1 MAQTFI
7 GEAMIKT
14 NMNSTPIDFYLK
26 SSLILFIFALV
37 IAVGILGWVPPVSR
51 DALTHHLAVP
61 KLYLQHG
68 GVYEIPSIKFSYY
81 PMNLDFLYMIPL
93 YFGNDI
99 APKFIHFL
107 FALLT
112 AGILY
117 GYLKNRIG
125 KLWGLCGAALFLSLP
140 IVVKLSITV
149 YVDLGLVFFSTAALI
164 YLFKWIDNRF
174 KGIFLVLSG
183 IFCGLAL
190 GTKYNG
196 LIVLFLLTAFVPFIY
211 ISQTKK
217 TVARGEGAAKRRS
230 ANLQLKALGFGAL
243 FCLIALLVFSPWM
256 VRNYIWQSNP
266 VYPLYNSRFNPAAN
280 VKAVEAQDLS
290 KQTLSVEQIQKNRQS
305 ATGSGTFSFRKA
317 TYQEQWWQIML
328 LPIRIF
334 FQGQDDDPKYFDGK
348 LNPFLFFL
356 PLVAFWPSKRESES
370 LKVEKR
376 ILMAF
381 ASLFILYAFSKT
393 AIRIRY
399 IAPAIPPL
407 VILAVFGLKRII
419 IDMGRSR
426 QSTRAANLWTGG
438 GLLAAILMLALN
450 GAYIYQQF
458 HYVQPFGYISGQISR
473 EDYIARYRSEYPV
486 MQYANRNLQPDAK
499 ILALFLGNRLYY
511 SDREMVSDNS
521 LFQKLVQPSESAD
534 MLARKM
540 NQMGFS
546 HLMVRFD
553 LFNRWASSR
562 IKDREKQRMVMNLF
576 NHRTK
581 LLISN
586 GGYGLFQLNGN

>member
-1 MAQTFI
+1 MKININGT
-7 GEAMIKT
+7 T
-14 NMNSTPIDFYLK
+14 VDFYLK
-26 SSLILFIFALV
+26 ILLIGFISVLV

-68 GVYEIPSIKFSYY
+68 GVYEIPSIEFSYY

-99 APKFIHFL
+99 APKFIHYL

-125 KLWGLCGAALFLSLP
+125 KLWALCGAAFFLSLP

-149 YVDLGLVFFSTAALI
+149 YVDLGLVFFSSAALI
-164 YLFKWIDNRF
+164 YLFKWIENRF

-217 TVARGEGAAKRRS
+217 TVAREEPAGKRRS
-230 ANLQLKALGFGAL
+230 ANLQLKGLGFGVL
-243 FCLIALLVFSPWM
+243 FCLMALFVFSPWM
-256 VRNYIWQSNP
+256 ARNYIWQSNP
-266 VYPLYNSRFNPAAN
+266 VYPLYNSRFNPTAA
-280 VKAVEAQDLS
+280 VKAIEAPDSS
-290 KQTLSVEQIQKNRQS
+290 KQNLSGEQIKKTRKS
-305 ATGSGTFSFRKA
+305 ATGSGTFAFRKA
-317 TYQEQWWQIML
+317 AYHEQWWQIML
-328 LPIRIF
+328 LPVRIF

-376 ILMAF
+376 ILAAF
-381 ASLFILYAFSKT
+381 AILFILYAFSQT
-393 AIRIRY
+393 SIRIRY
-399 IAPAIPPL
+399 IAPVIPPL
-407 VILAVFGLKRII
+407 VILSMIGLKRIV
-419 IDMGRSR
+419 DLGGNRGS
-426 QSTRAANLWTGG
+426 TGG
-438 GLLAAILMLALN
+438 AKLAAAIGFTAAVVML
-450 GAYIYQQF
+450 GANASYIYKQF
-458 HYVQPFGYISGQISR
+458 NYIQPFGYISGHISR
-473 EDYIARYRSEYPV
+473 DDYITRYRSEYPV
-486 MQYANRNLQPDAK
+486 MHYANRNLQSDAK
-499 ILALFLGNRLYY
+499 ILALFLGKRLYY
-511 SDREMVSDNS
+511 SDREMIDDNS

-546 HLMVRFD
+546 HLLVRFD

-562 IKDREKQRMVMNLF
+562 IKDRNKQRMIMDLF

-581 LLISN
+581 LLIAS
-586 GGYGLFQLNGN
+586 GGYGLFQLNVK